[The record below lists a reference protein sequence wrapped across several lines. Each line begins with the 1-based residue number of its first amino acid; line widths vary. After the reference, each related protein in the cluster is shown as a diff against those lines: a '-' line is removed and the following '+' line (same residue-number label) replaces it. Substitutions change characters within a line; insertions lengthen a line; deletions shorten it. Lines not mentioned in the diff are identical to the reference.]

1 MNFFRYLYFG
11 REAPTPE
18 PSRVYQKKIGDLK
31 HIWHQ
36 TYYRDFGIERL
47 LRLLLA
53 STALLMPGTIFRALV
68 TLAGHNFLLR
78 RTSVELFAILKLVWY
93 VALFKLG
100 LTASDGLIYA
110 SCFLTFDTL
119 HYLFCRIFL
128 ADRFRG
134 HTSYKRSLMLMIVN
148 FVEMCLFFAAF
159 YAYLDQ
165 HLRMLGQV
173 AFNVPKLSGVK
184 AVYFSFI
191 TAATVGYGDV
201 HPVAP
206 VVMKMVV
213 VQVAV
218 SLFFAVVYFSSVI
231 SNLDKTGVLNQD
243 DFRKGP
249 TL

>member
-18 PSRVYQKKIGDLK
+18 SSRIYHKKIGDLV

-36 TYYRDFGIERL
+36 THYRDFGIERL
-47 LRLLLA
+47 LRLFLA
-53 STALLMPGTIFRALV
+53 ATTLIMPGTIFRAAM
-68 TLAGHNFLLR
+68 TLGGRNFLLR
-78 RTSVELFAILKLVWY
+78 RTTVEMFALLKVVWY

-100 LTASDGLIYA
+100 LTARDGIIYA
-110 SCFLTFDTL
+110 SCFLTLDTL

-128 ADRFRG
+128 SDRFRG

-148 FVEMCLFFAAF
+148 FGEMCLFFATF

-165 HLRMLGQV
+165 HLRLVGRA
-173 AFNVPKLSGVK
+173 AFNVPKLEGVE
-184 AVYFSFI
+184 AIYFSFI

-206 VVMKMVV
+206 VVMKTVV

-218 SLFFAVVYFSSVI
+218 SLFFVVVYFSSVI

-243 DFRKGP
+243 DFRKSSHP
-249 TL
+249 